1 MSEKVPILTRLCFV
15 FFFIANITRFLI
27 LGTSSDNPTQ
37 CDHTL
42 IRFTV
47 DHRQPGALCDGLKVF
62 KIHNLNLSK
71 IDSRP
76 SRQRPWH
83 YVFFV
88 ECSGHAKDENVKQ
101 AVKEMEQYCLDVSVL
116 GSYPDQRPE

>member
-1 MSEKVPILTRLCFV
+1 
-15 FFFIANITRFLI
+15 LI